1 MDGAKEKPATGG
13 TVSGLRRFVAKL
25 QQINSISIETQGCLS
40 VVLPVFVTLL
50 ILFIGAR
57 L

>member
-13 TVSGLRRFVAKL
+13 TVSGLRRFIAKL
-25 QQINSISIETQGCLS
+25 KQTNSISIETQACLS
-40 VVLPVFVTLL
+40 VVLPIFLMIA
-50 ILFIGAR
+50 ILALGAR